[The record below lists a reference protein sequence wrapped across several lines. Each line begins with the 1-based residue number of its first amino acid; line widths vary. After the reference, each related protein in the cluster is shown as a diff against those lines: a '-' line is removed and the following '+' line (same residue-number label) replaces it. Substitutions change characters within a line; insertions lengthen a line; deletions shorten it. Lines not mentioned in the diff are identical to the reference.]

1 VDDWLGSTTYS
12 GSLLLA
18 TPIAAVAG
26 LVSFFSPCVV
36 PLLPGYLSYITG
48 LSVTDL
54 EGARRG
60 RMLAGTVL
68 FVVGFSAVFVSL
80 GTLFGAVGF
89 RLMEH
94 QRTLS
99 IVFGVVTIALGL
111 AFMGFLPFAQ
121 RQVRVRT
128 VPAVGVAAAP
138 LLGALFGLGWT
149 PCMGPT
155 LAAVLSLAAN
165 EGTAARGAF
174 LTAVYCLG
182 LGIPF
187 VVAGLALPKMMRA
200 VAWVRRHQVVVM
212 RFGGAMLVTVGVLL
226 LTGLWETLVFDLRQ
240 WASGFTVAI

>member
-1 VDDWLGSTTYS
+1 VADWLGSTTYS

-18 TPIAAVAG
+18 IPVAALAG

-60 RMLAGTVL
+60 RMLAGTGL
-68 FVVGFSAVFVSL
+68 FVAGFSAVFVSL

-89 RLMEH
+89 RLIEY
-94 QRTLS
+94 QRPLS
-99 IVFGVVTIALGL
+99 IALGIVTVLLGL
-111 AFMGFLPFAQ
+111 AFMGLLPFGQ
-121 RQVRVRT
+121 RELRVRR
-128 VPAVGVAAAP
+128 VPAAGVAAAP

-155 LAAVLSLAAN
+155 LAAVLSLSAT
-165 EGTAARGAF
+165 EGTAGRGAF

-182 LGIPF
+182 LGLPF
-187 VVAGLALPKMMRA
+187 VMAGLSLPRMMRA
-200 VAWVRRHQVVVM
+200 VAWVRRHQVSVM
-212 RFGGAMLVTVGVLL
+212 RLGGGMLVAVGLLL
-226 LTGLWETLVFDLRQ
+226 LTGWWDTVVFDLRQ